1 MNLTKIMMIM
11 RRKCM
16 IKYALK
22 KWDKNKDALRNAIQ
36 QTEKDKRSTWD
47 YNDIV
52 KLVCR
57 YIFNENVSD
66 EDPMINVDG
75 ITMIDN
81 GDYQGTLIFML
92 PFDTDQPAEYE
103 YLMTY
108 VGYGSCSGCDTLQ
121 RIQLDELYYNVES
134 DDDLID
140 SYMALCK
147 DLVSNTIR
155 PYNTGWR
162 NDMIFEPVN
171 SSSSEDSITC
181 IKMITK
187 DTLYDIMRSW
197 VKPIIDNVESL
208 GGGWNYGSH
217 AGGFYWHLYVGVGS
231 RARTIGARLCYD
243 NEKAIVGYDIY
254 TNYSKNVNIKIRE
267 NSIEFIEDPIFHDFT
282 KEEIEDLYDVL
293 KNHIMH

>member
-1 MNLTKIMMIM
+1 
-11 RRKCM
+11 M

-22 KWDKNKDALRNAIQ
+22 KWNENKDVLRNAIQ
-36 QTEKDKRSTWD
+36 QAEKDKRGAWD

-57 YIFNENVSD
+57 YIFNENTTD
-66 EDPMINVDG
+66 KDPKINIEG

-81 GDYQGTLIFML
+81 GGYQGTLLFMM
-92 PFDTDQPAEYE
+92 PFDTYQPAEYE

-121 RIQLDELYYNVES
+121 RIQLDEMYYNVNS
-134 DDDLID
+134 TDDLID

-147 DLVSNTIR
+147 DIVSNTIR

-181 IKMITK
+181 IKTITK

-208 GGGWNYGSH
+208 GGRWYHGST
-217 AGGFYWHLYVGVGS
+217 AGGFYWSLVNGAGS
-231 RARTIGARLCYD
+231 RHRHLGARLYYN
-243 NEKAIVGYDIY
+243 NEKVIVGYDIY
-254 TNYSKNVNIKIRE
+254 TNYFNNVNIKIRE
-267 NSIEFIEDPIFHDFT
+267 RSIEFIEDSDFPGFS
-282 KEEIEDLYDVL
+282 KEEMKDLYD
-293 KNHIMH
+293 KIKSRIFN

>member
-1 MNLTKIMMIM
+1 
-11 RRKCM
+11 M

-22 KWDKNKDALRNAIQ
+22 KWDENKDVLRNTIQ
-36 QTEKDKRSTWD
+36 QTEKDKRYFWD

-57 YIFNENVSD
+57 YIFNENVTD
-66 EDPMINVDG
+66 KDPMINVDG

-121 RIQLDELYYNVES
+121 RIQADDE
-134 DDDLID
+134 DDDETEKDLVD
-140 SYMALCK
+140 SYLSICK
-147 DLVSNTIR
+147 DIVSNTIR
-155 PYNTGWR
+155 PYNQGWR
-162 NDMIFEPVN
+162 NNGMFDSVDSL
-171 SSSSEDSITC
+171 SSRDS
-181 IKMITK
+181 KMITK
-187 DTLYDIMRSW
+187 GALYDIMCSW
-197 VKPIIDNVESL
+197 VKPIIDNAESL
-208 GGGWNYGSH
+208 GGRWSFGSY
-217 AGGFYWHLYVGVGS
+217 AGGFSWRVAACVGS
-231 RARTIGARLCYD
+231 LYRFIGARVCYD
-243 NEKAIVGYDIY
+243 NEKVIVGYDIC
-254 TNYSKNVNIKIRE
+254 TDDMGNVNIKIRE
-267 NSIEFIEDPIFHDFT
+267 NSIEFIEDSTFHDFT